1 MGDLGNLKVGYEAL
15 DSMAAGILN
24 AAAAMDE
31 KLNAMERRMQGRK
44 AEWSGDDSNAYDTAR
59 AGWDQAMA
67 EMMTL
72 QQDIAKAVNLS
83 KEEYQAAEAGNARRF
98 NWS

>member
-31 KLNAMERRMQGRK
+31 KLNAMERRMDGRK
-44 AEWSGDDSNAYDTAR
+44 AEWSGDDSNAYDAAR
-59 AGWDQAMA
+59 AGWDRAMA
-67 EMMTL
+67 EMMTVL
-72 QQDIAKAVNLS
+72 QDIARAVNLS
-83 KEEYQAAEAGNARRF
+83 REKYQATEAGNARRF
-98 NWS
+98 G

>member
-24 AAAAMDE
+24 AAGAMDE
-31 KLNAMERRMQGRK
+31 KLNAMERRMEGRK

-67 EMMTL
+67 EMMTVL
-72 QQDIAKAVNLS
+72 QDIAKAENLS